1 MQEDRVYDNLLNL
14 PLFLGMSRNDLLEVA
29 GHTKFDFQKADKGL
43 TIVKEGEPCKRL
55 YFLLT
60 GELNVVTEAD
70 DHGYRIEEGIKAP
83 EAFQMECIYGY
94 NQYFTHTYIA
104 KKECSVMSISKQEM
118 QKLSDRYEIFRINM
132 FNLISTQTQKNN
144 RRLYRVPPKTL
155 SERIIQFF
163 ESRCLKPAGEKLFHI
178 KMERLAA
185 EMNVKRI
192 YVSNVLN
199 ELQKQKLMH
208 LERGRIY
215 IPQLEKLIVNK

>member
-29 GHTKFDFQKADKGL
+29 GHTKFDFQKAEKGL

-118 QKLSDRYEIFRINM
+118 QKLSDRYEISESTCS
-132 FNLISTQTQKNN
+132 ISF
-144 RRLYRVPPKTL
+144 L
-155 SERIIQFF
+155 
-163 ESRCLKPAGEKLFHI
+163 LKPKRTTGACIGFLPKHSQ
-178 KMERLAA
+178 
-185 EMNVKRI
+185 NVSSSSLKAD
-192 YVSNVLN
+192 VSNLPAKN
-199 ELQKQKLMH
+199 YFTSRWKDLPQK
-208 LERGRIY
+208 
-215 IPQLEKLIVNK
+215 